1 MNEKGMKILL
11 VVALL
16 AGMAGRL
23 SAQEIVCGAD
33 QPGKYLEMLKGKQVG
48 LVVNQTSRVGE
59 EHLLDFLLGKGI
71 DVKKI
76 FSPEH
81 GFRGDADAG
90 EHVLD
95 QKDKKTGLPVISLY
109 GDNKKPKPEQ
119 LCGLDLLIFDVQDVG
134 VRFYTYLS
142 TLHYVME
149 ACAEENLPLLLFDRP
164 DPNGDY
170 VAGPVLKPD
179 FQSFVGMHPIP
190 VVHGCTL
197 GELAQMINGEGWLKG
212 HVKCDLTIIP
222 VANYTHRMSYSLP
235 VKPSPNLPTDLSVRL
250 YPSLCFFEATNMSIG
265 RGTYFPF
272 QVIGYP
278 DPVMGGFQF
287 TPESIPGMAKSPKQ
301 EGKVCFGEDLR
312 TESLDD
318 RFTLE
323 YFVRYYRK
331 FEKEPDFLSS
341 PGWFNLLAGTDEVL
355 KMIREGAQWPE
366 IEASW
371 KKDLDDYKK
380 MRQKYLLYPE

>member
-1 MNEKGMKILL
+1 
-11 VVALL
+11 
-16 AGMAGRL
+16 
-23 SAQEIVCGAD
+23 
-33 QPGKYLEMLKGKQVG
+33 
-48 LVVNQTSRVGE
+48 
-59 EHLLDFLLGKGI
+59 
-71 DVKKI
+71 
-76 FSPEH
+76 
-81 GFRGDADAG
+81 
-90 EHVLD
+90 
-95 QKDKKTGLPVISLY
+95 
-109 GDNKKPKPEQ
+109 
-119 LCGLDLLIFDVQDVG
+119 
-134 VRFYTYLS
+134 
-142 TLHYVME
+142 ME

-278 DPVMGGFQF
+278 DPGMGGFQF